1 MRHSSIIGSNHIQ
14 PCVPPQQ
21 GCHYF
26 CDHIHCQ
33 EIEIYPA
40 ELQALIAQ
48 LQAQATTLTSGT
60 APTGPAPAAVV
71 LMDTPQSLHTN
82 DLIDYSTKWG
92 SGIYEQRCKT
102 LENKALTSGFGMT
115 PDQAVVFVQSLTR
128 RATAMGWNTVSE
140 QIIIFT
146 NRSGKTVI

>member
-1 MRHSSIIGSNHIQ
+1 
-14 PCVPPQQ
+14 
-21 GCHYF
+21 
-26 CDHIHCQ
+26 
-33 EIEIYPA
+33 
-40 ELQALIAQ
+40 
-48 LQAQATTLTSGT
+48 
-60 APTGPAPAAVV
+60 
-71 LMDTPQSLHTN
+71 MDTPQSLHTN